1 MKILLIE
8 DNRAISKGLVYTLEQ
23 NGFEVALCENAEST
37 LNSLGGDFDLFIVD
51 VSLPDGNGFELCNEI
66 KRVCE
71 TPVIFLTAL
80 DDEDSIVKGFDL
92 GAEDYI
98 TKPFSSR
105 ELLARIKRITKKL
118 DKTMAM
124 NFGDISI
131 DFDKKQVCKNGNPVV
146 LTALEYRL
154 FAMLAITGLFC
165 CAVAV
170 GIGAGFNAV
179 RESTDKKIIAVA
191 EKVRE
196 QYPDISEKELAQILN
211 NDTAGIKGDF
221 AKYGIKSDSGWVD
234 IQSGSYATITIAIAT
249 AGVCVFGILLCIVF
263 IRYCKKQKRQRLEIV
278 KCLEKINNR
287 EYDLDLDGS
296 TDDDMSLLK
305 QEIQKT
311 TVMLREYADNSMREK
326 EILKNS
332 LADISHQLKTPLT
345 SILITTENI
354 LDDDDM
360 PVEIRRDF
368 VMDIAHNA
376 HSINFLVKSLLTLSM
391 LDSGTVELKF
401 GDVSV
406 EKIIDECISRTE
418 VLADIRDVRIEKTVK
433 NDFMLNCDFRWICE
447 AVSNIVKN
455 CIEHTD
461 GGYVRI
467 SAERN
472 SMYSEIIISDN
483 GCGISP
489 KDLPHIFERFY
500 KARNSS
506 PSSVGIGLSLAKS
519 IVEKTGGYITTDSK
533 LGVGSTFKLRF
544 LNVRLR

>member
-1 MKILLIE
+1 MKST
-8 DNRAISKGLVYTLEQ
+8 SK
-23 NGFEVALCENAEST
+23 
-37 LNSLGGDFDLFIVD
+37 
-51 VSLPDGNGFELCNEI
+51 
-66 KRVCE
+66 
-71 TPVIFLTAL
+71 FLA
-80 DDEDSIVKGFDL
+80 V
-92 GAEDYI
+92 
-98 TKPFSSR
+98 
-105 ELLARIKRITKKL
+105 
-118 DKTMAM
+118 
-124 NFGDISI
+124 
-131 DFDKKQVCKNGNPVV
+131 
-146 LTALEYRL
+146 
-154 FAMLAITGLFC
+154 MLAITGLFC

-211 NDTAGIKGDF
+211 SDTAGIKGDF
-221 AKYGIKSDSGWVD
+221 AKYGIKFDSGWVD
-234 IQSGSYATITIAIAT
+234 IQSGSYATITIVIA
-249 AGVCVFGILLCIVF
+249 
-263 IRYCKKQKRQRLEIV
+263 
-278 KCLEKINNR
+278 
-287 EYDLDLDGS
+287 
-296 TDDDMSLLK
+296 
-305 QEIQKT
+305 
-311 TVMLREYADNSMREK
+311 
-326 EILKNS
+326 
-332 LADISHQLKTPLT
+332 
-345 SILITTENI
+345 TENI

-433 NDFMLNCDFRWICE
+433 NDFNLNCDFCWICE

-472 SMYSEIIISDN
+472 SMYSEITISDN

-500 KARNSS
+500 KAQNSS

-519 IVEKTGGYITTDSK
+519 IVEKTGGYITADSK